1 MRGRSIMVL
10 TALLPVALFAANLYM
25 SFPGFRRGA

>member
-10 TALLPVALFAANLYM
+10 TALLPVALFVGNVYM